1 MLKNLKSLFIVED
14 ETPSKKSVQS
24 KGKGTVKKPA
34 AQPTGTKKSV
44 VKPSSE
50 PVKGTA
56 SKKFRDILFK
66 AIEQNNLDGFDY
78 LEFRNSLLSLEK
90 MQMDEATRFQS
101 AAAMA
106 ETLGVTPEQILQ
118 SADHYLNVL
127 KAEEHKFQDA
137 LKGQRKKQIGSK
149 EEEMKKIEQ
158 QVKEKSVRIQQLQ
171 KEIQADQK
179 KAEALS
185 TQIHNATVKVRQ
197 TSADF
202 EASFA
207 SVANRIA
214 EDVEKIKKYL
224 AKKNQEK
231 K

>member
-14 ETPSKKSVQS
+14 ESASRKPKVEKA
-24 KGKGTVKKPA
+24 KGGTVKAETKSSETKKTGSKPA
-34 AQPTGTKKSV
+34 SQ
-44 VKPSSE
+44 

-56 SKKFRDILFK
+56 SNKFRDILFK
-66 AIEQNNLDGFDY
+66 AIEQNNLEGFDY

-90 MQMDEATRFQS
+90 MVMDEKTRYQS

-106 ETLGVTPEQILQ
+106 ETLGVTPEQILK

-127 KAEEHKFQDA
+127 KAEEQKFQEA
-137 LKGQRKKQIGSK
+137 LNNQKLKQIGSK
-149 EEEMKKIEQ
+149 QDELKKLEDV
-158 QVKEKSVRIQQLQ
+158 VKQKSARIQQLQ
-171 KEIQADQK
+171 KEIEADQK
-179 KAEALS
+179 KATLVS
-185 TQIHNATVKVRQ
+185 TQIEKATVKVRQ

-214 EDVEKIKKYL
+214 EDMQKIKNYL
-224 AKKNQEK
+224 ANKNQ
-231 K
+231 

>member
-14 ETPSKKSVQS
+14 ETPPKKSGQKKA
-24 KGKGTVKKPA
+24 KGAVNKPVA
-34 AQPTGTKKSV
+34 KSSGTKKTVGKST
-44 VKPSSE
+44 SQ

-56 SKKFRDILFK
+56 SQKFRDILFK

-137 LKGQRKKQIGSK
+137 LQSQRKKQIGTK

-158 QVKEKSVRIQQLQ
+158 VVKDKSARIQQLQ

-185 TQIHNATVKVRQ
+185 TQIQNATVKVRQ

-207 SVANRIA
+207 SVANRIS

>member
-14 ETPSKKSVQS
+14 ESASRKPKVEKAKGASLKVETKSAQTEKKGSNPS
-24 KGKGTVKKPA
+24 
-34 AQPTGTKKSV
+34 AQ
-44 VKPSSE
+44 

-56 SKKFRDILFK
+56 SNKFRDILFK
-66 AIEQNNLDGFDY
+66 AIEHNNLEGFDY

-90 MQMDEATRFQS
+90 MVTDEKTRYQS

-106 ETLGVTPEQILQ
+106 ETLGVTPEQILN

-127 KAEEHKFQDA
+127 KAEEQKFQEA
-137 LKGQRKKQIGSK
+137 LNNQQQNQIGSK
-149 EEEMKKIEQ
+149 QAELKKLDDV
-158 QVKEKSVRIQQLQ
+158 VKQKSARIQQLQ
-171 KEIQADQK
+171 KEIEADQK
-179 KAEALS
+179 KATLLS
-185 TQIHNATVKVRQ
+185 NEIEKATVKIRQ

-214 EDVEKIKKYL
+214 EDMQKIKNYL
-224 AKKNQEK
+224 ANKNQ
-231 K
+231 